1 MKRQKSGGRK
11 KGTPNKVNKEVK
23 ELILAILKEESEDI
37 SMMLFLLSPKERLDF
52 FIKLLPY
59 VCTKQKRNVEVNGD
73 LSDFEITIEGD
84 RQTLYQLF
92 NQENRIKK
100 LERENK

>member
-1 MKRQKSGGRK
+1 
-11 KGTPNKVNKEVK
+11 
-23 ELILAILKEESEDI
+23 
-37 SMMLFLLSPKERLDF
+37 MLFLLSPKDRLDF

-73 LSDFEITIEGD
+73 LSDFEIIINGD
-84 RQTLYQLF
+84 SQTLYQLF

>member
-1 MKRQKSGGRK
+1 
-11 KGTPNKVNKEVK
+11 
-23 ELILAILKEESEDI
+23 
-37 SMMLFLLSPKERLDF
+37 MMLFLLSPKDRLDF

-73 LSDFEITIEGD
+73 LSDFEITINGD
-84 RQTLYQLF
+84 RQTLFQLF

>member
-1 MKRQKSGGRK
+1 
-11 KGTPNKVNKEVK
+11 
-23 ELILAILKEESEDI
+23 LKEESEV
-37 SMMLFLLSPKERLDF
+37 
-52 FIKLLPY
+52 KLLPY

>member
-1 MKRQKSGGRK
+1 
-11 KGTPNKVNKEVK
+11 
-23 ELILAILKEESEDI
+23 
-37 SMMLFLLSPKERLDF
+37 MLFLLSPKDRLDF

-59 VCTKQKRNVEVNGD
+59 VCTKQKSSVEVNGD
-73 LSDFEITIEGD
+73 LTDFEITIDGD

>member
-1 MKRQKSGGRK
+1 
-11 KGTPNKVNKEVK
+11 
-23 ELILAILKEESEDI
+23 
-37 SMMLFLLSPKERLDF
+37 MMLFLLSPKERLDF

-73 LSDFEITIEGD
+73 LSDFEITINGD
-84 RQTLYQLF
+84 SQTLYQLF